1 MAIILG
7 NLLAFGGRAF
17 STAPGACGGWGTR
30 LVLSPLTLFPPF
42 QPPVAMSQVRAAI
55 MDFDLFGKDCPSP
68 IKRSPTLREDQEKQ
82 VVFKRVVVE
91 KVSTVPHVLVGWG
104 FYKCCGL

>member
-1 MAIILG
+1 
-7 NLLAFGGRAF
+7 
-17 STAPGACGGWGTR
+17 
-30 LVLSPLTLFPPF
+30 
-42 QPPVAMSQVRAAI
+42 

-91 KVSTVPHVLVGWG
+91 KVSTAPYVLAGGG

>member
-1 MAIILG
+1 
-7 NLLAFGGRAF
+7 
-17 STAPGACGGWGTR
+17 
-30 LVLSPLTLFPPF
+30 
-42 QPPVAMSQVRAAI
+42 

-91 KVSTVPHVLVGWG
+91 KVSTAPHVLVGGGVLRMLWVVVQG
-104 FYKCCGL
+104 TGASY

>member
-1 MAIILG
+1 
-7 NLLAFGGRAF
+7 
-17 STAPGACGGWGTR
+17 
-30 LVLSPLTLFPPF
+30 
-42 QPPVAMSQVRAAI
+42 

-91 KVSTVPHVLVGWG
+91 KVSTVPHVLVGGGVLQMLWVVVQG
-104 FYKCCGL
+104 TGASY